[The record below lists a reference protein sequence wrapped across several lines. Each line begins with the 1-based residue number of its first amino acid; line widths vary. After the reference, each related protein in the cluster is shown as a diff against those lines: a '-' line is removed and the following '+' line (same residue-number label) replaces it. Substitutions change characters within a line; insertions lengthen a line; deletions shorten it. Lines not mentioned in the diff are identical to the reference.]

1 MHNIDPVVLVDDDNR
16 VFVYWGSFNQL
27 RGVELGSDMTT
38 IIGSITAVISLT
50 GFFEAPWFMKRKET
64 YYMLY
69 AANNAG
75 PDSPCTP
82 TSYHACIAY
91 GTASSPLGPW
101 TFRGVILPI
110 VSSTTS
116 HPGVYALADGAHFLV
131 YHTADAEG
139 GGHFRRSIA
148 LDPLLFDDAANPPSI
163 RPVERSVRPA
173 LSAPRPPSRNVAP
186 LAEPSSVPRTPVQ
199 YWLAALHDERV
210 PSTPLPPD
218 YCITA
223 VISLTGFFEAPW
235 FMKRKETYY
244 MLYAA
249 NNAGPDSPC
258 TPTSYHACIAYGT
271 ASSPLGPWT
280 FRGVVLPI
288 VSSTTSHPG
297 VYALADGAHF
307 LVYHTADA
315 EGGGHFRRSIALDP
329 LLFDDAANPPSIRP
343 VERSVRPALSA
354 PRPPSRNVAPLAEPS
369 SVPRTPV
376 QYWLAALHD
385 ERVPS
390 TPLPPD
396 YWSAWAGEASPRE
409 SVLTY
414 TWNATVELNGVA
426 VAFFADAPAGSD
438 FGVAPP
444 REWRVEYRAAD
455 GAWKDVA
462 AEGPYPNEV
471 TDSPAEVGFATV
483 KTTMLRAAFVGSGN
497 GPYAAVGIKECTT
510 SHPGVY
516 ALADGAHFLVYHTA
530 DAEGGGH
537 FRRSIALDPLLFDD
551 ATNPPS
557 IRPVERSVRPALSA
571 PRPPSRNVAPLAEPS
586 SVPRTPVQ
594 YWLAA
599 LHDERVPSTPLP
611 PDYWSAWAGE
621 ASPRESV
628 LTYTW
633 NATVELNGVAVAFFA
648 DAPAGSDFGVAPP
661 REWRVE
667 YRAAD
672 GAWKDVAAEGPYP
685 NEVTDSPAERVPST
699 PLPPDYWSAWA
710 GEASPRESVLT
721 YTWNATVELNGVAVA
736 FFADAPAGADFGVA
750 PPREWRVEYRAADG
764 AWKDVAAEGP
774 YPNEVTDSPAEVG
787 FATVKTTML
796 RAAFVGSG
804 NGPYAAVGIKE
815 WFAFAPAPV

>member
-1 MHNIDPVVLVDDDNR
+1 MKYYRLLISACMALPVFSLSLHGRQTETFVSDGNPILSDGSIYSADPAPFVVNDTVYILSGRDEAPPTTNAFIMNEWQLFSAQSPDPAGGEWTLQRAVARPEALFAWADSGGAYASQIIQGADGRFYFFASVTQRDPGTQDAFGIGVAVSDSPTGPFTDAHPDGPIISQAVPVRNDIHNIDPVVLVDDDNR

-38 IIGSITAVISLT
+38 IIGSITAVT
-50 GFFEAPWFMKRKET
+50 
-64 YYMLY
+64 
-69 AANNAG
+69 
-75 PDSPCTP
+75 
-82 TSYHACIAY
+82 
-91 GTASSPLGPW
+91 
-101 TFRGVILPI
+101 
-110 VSSTTS
+110 
-116 HPGVYALADGAHFLV
+116 
-131 YHTADAEG
+131 
-139 GGHFRRSIA
+139 
-148 LDPLLFDDAANPPSI
+148 
-163 RPVERSVRPA
+163 
-173 LSAPRPPSRNVAP
+173 
-186 LAEPSSVPRTPVQ
+186 
-199 YWLAALHDERV
+199 
-210 PSTPLPPD
+210 
-218 YCITA
+218 
-223 VISLTGFFEAPW
+223 SLTGFFEAPW

-297 VYALADGAHF
+297 VYVLADGAHF

-329 LLFDDAANPPSIRP
+329 LLFDDAASPPSIRP

-414 TWNATVELNGVA
+414 TWDAAVELNGVA

-483 KTTMLRAAFVGSGN
+483 KTTMLRAV
-497 GPYAAVGIKECTT
+497 
-510 SHPGVY
+510 
-516 ALADGAHFLVYHTA
+516 
-530 DAEGGGH
+530 
-537 FRRSIALDPLLFDD
+537 
-551 ATNPPS
+551 
-557 IRPVERSVRPALSA
+557 
-571 PRPPSRNVAPLAEPS
+571 
-586 SVPRTPVQ
+586 
-594 YWLAA
+594 
-599 LHDERVPSTPLP
+599 
-611 PDYWSAWAGE
+611 
-621 ASPRESV
+621 
-628 LTYTW
+628 
-633 NATVELNGVAVAFFA
+633 
-648 DAPAGSDFGVAPP
+648 
-661 REWRVE
+661 
-667 YRAAD
+667 
-672 GAWKDVAAEGPYP
+672 
-685 NEVTDSPAERVPST
+685 
-699 PLPPDYWSAWA
+699 
-710 GEASPRESVLT
+710 
-721 YTWNATVELNGVAVA
+721 
-736 FFADAPAGADFGVA
+736 
-750 PPREWRVEYRAADG
+750 
-764 AWKDVAAEGP
+764 
-774 YPNEVTDSPAEVG
+774 
-787 FATVKTTML
+787 
-796 RAAFVGSG
+796 FVGSG